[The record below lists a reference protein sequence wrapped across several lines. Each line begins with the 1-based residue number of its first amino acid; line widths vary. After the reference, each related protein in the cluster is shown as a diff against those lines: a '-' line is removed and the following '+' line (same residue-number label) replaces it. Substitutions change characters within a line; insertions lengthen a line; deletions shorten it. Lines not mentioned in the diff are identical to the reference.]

1 MIIDLAPF
9 LYLAL
14 GIDLLAIAVSMVAAY
29 FIFRLLALRRR
40 PHLAAQEGRRLS
52 RSPRQNAH
60 DAYGLGRA

>member
-14 GIDLLAIAVSMVAAY
+14 GIDLLTITMCMVATY
-29 FIFRLLALRRR
+29 FILRQLVRRSEPRLAT
-40 PHLAAQEGRRLS
+40 QKGKRLS
-52 RSPRQNAH
+52 RSARQNAH